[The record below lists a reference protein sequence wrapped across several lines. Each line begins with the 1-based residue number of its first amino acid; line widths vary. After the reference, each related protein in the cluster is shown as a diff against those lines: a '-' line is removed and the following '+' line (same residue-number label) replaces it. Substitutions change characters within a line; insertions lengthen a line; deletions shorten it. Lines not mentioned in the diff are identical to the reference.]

1 MRQALSARVQR
12 RLARLAGVS
21 ARTWECPRLRASR
34 NCCASR
40 ASNACR
46 LASGTRAGNS
56 RKNASR
62 HDTGRILLRTRVASK
77 RCCETCYAQRFCQRP
92 PGQAARHAVPSS
104 LPRPPPSRAL
114 LPPTLRGI
122 ATFFFFTQGSAAL
135 HGAHGGLTC
144 KPALP
149 GYASWV
155 HALAARIRH
164 RGVAGRGWRHVADG
178 RGEVDAFVCSYVGA
192 AARYA
197 VAACAPRSRL
207 CLLRAGS
214 WPRLGN
220 PRWATRS
227 QVDRQTAM
235 YT

>member
-1 MRQALSARVQR
+1 MLRNVLCATFLPASARSSCE
-12 RLARLAGVS
+12 AR
-21 ARTWECPRLRASR
+21 
-34 NCCASR
+34 
-40 ASNACR
+40 
-46 LASGTRAGNS
+46 
-56 RKNASR
+56 
-62 HDTGRILLRTRVASK
+62 
-77 RCCETCYAQRFCQRP
+77 
-92 PGQAARHAVPSS
+92 
-104 LPRPPPSRAL
+104 RAL
-114 LPPTLRGI
+114 LPPAPSSLPCPPPSHSAWDRNL
-122 ATFFFFTQGSAAL
+122 FFLFTQGSAAL

-178 RGEVDAFVCSYVGA
+178 RGEVDAFVCSHVGA

-214 WPRLGN
+214 WPRLGI
-220 PRWATRS
+220 PRWATFFMSLRMDLSAGVERNRTRS

>member
-122 ATFFFFTQGSAAL
+122 ATFFFYS
-135 HGAHGGLTC
+135 GLSSPPWGTWRLDVQ
-144 KPALP
+144 A
-149 GYASWV
+149 GASWV
-155 HALAARIRH
+155 RVL
-164 RGVAGRGWRHVADG
+164 GT
-178 RGEVDAFVCSYVGA
+178 CVGGTHS
-192 AARYA
+192 
-197 VAACAPRSRL
+197 APRSRGQGL
-207 CLLRAGS
+207 
-214 WPRLGN
+214 
-220 PRWATRS
+220 ATRS
-227 QVDRQTAM
+227 
-235 YT
+235 

>member
-1 MRQALSARVQR
+1 MFRPGRGSAHVCEHLVTAVRHAPLTHADWR
-12 RLARLAGVS
+12 PARGLAI
-21 ARTWECPRLRASR
+21 RAKTH
-34 NCCASR
+34 
-40 ASNACR
+40 
-46 LASGTRAGNS
+46 L
-56 RKNASR
+56 
-62 HDTGRILLRTRVASK
+62 DMTRVASCSGPGSRQRDAAK
-77 RCCETCYAQRFCQRP
+77 RAMRNVFASVRQVKLRGTPC
-92 PGQAARHAVPSS
+92 
-104 LPRPPPSRAL
+104 PPPSRAL
-114 LPPTLRGI
+114 LPPVPSSLPLCVGSQP
-122 ATFFFFTQGSAAL
+122 FFLFTQGSAAL

>member
-1 MRQALSARVQR
+1 MRHAPLTHADWRPARG
-12 RLARLAGVS
+12 LAI
-21 ARTWECPRLRASR
+21 RAKTH
-34 NCCASR
+34 
-40 ASNACR
+40 
-46 LASGTRAGNS
+46 L
-56 RKNASR
+56 
-62 HDTGRILLRTRVASK
+62 DMTRVASCSGPGSRQRDAAK
-77 RCCETCYAQRFCQRP
+77 RAMRNVFASVRQVKLRGTPC
-92 PGQAARHAVPSS
+92 
-104 LPRPPPSRAL
+104 PPPSRAL
-114 LPPTLRGI
+114 LPPVPSSLPLCVGSH
-122 ATFFFFTQGSAAL
+122 FFIQGSA
-135 HGAHGGLTC
+135 C

-220 PRWATRS
+220 PRWATFFKSLRMDLSAGVERNRTRS

>member
-1 MRQALSARVQR
+1 M
-12 RLARLAGVS
+12 
-21 ARTWECPRLRASR
+21 RASR

-122 ATFFFFTQGSAAL
+122 ATFFFLFTQGSAAL

-220 PRWATRS
+220 PRWATFFKSLRMDLSAGVERNRTRRS

-235 YT
+235 HT